1 VRQQTLALGQRKQ
14 TQQFYSSAFLLLTLL
29 SIIYLKISFHNV
41 SSYVQVSFQFLK
53 QLFQLCFSYNKGAA
67 HAANQQQCRM
77 EFHSSLTLS
86 CYFLLLQRTVLQ
98 MEFRSNLAILTAII
112 FISFQVVASVLK
124 ILWWKIYFQLLF
136 SVSLIWVL
144 IGMSAEKWYIPTG
157 FFFIFG
163 FCLLRFGE
171 FLLTGHRE
179 GQYSWL
185 VM

>member
-1 VRQQTLALGQRKQ
+1 MFRFHSSFKNNCFNCIFRTIKGQLMLQ
-14 TQQFYSSAFLLLTLL
+14 INNS
-29 SIIYLKISFHNV
+29 V
-41 SSYVQVSFQFLK
+41 EW
-53 QLFQLCFSYNKGAA
+53 
-67 HAANQQQCRM
+67 

-136 SVSLIWVL
+136 SVSLRVL
-144 IGMSAEKWYIPTG
+144 IGMSVEKWYIPTG

-171 FLLTGHRE
+171 FLLTGHSE

-185 VM
+185 VMYTERCLQE